1 MINFIL
7 YRKTKLRTQ
16 ISCRNYEEQLISY
29 EVLKNDND
37 LRIIISNQMIRIV
50 TSTDNPNL
58 TVIMEGK
65 LSDLEVCKTLTANED
80 GEIRHYIE
88 LLLHIV
94 GGSQFL
100 DYQDQ
105 VKKPRVRCETAEL
118 AKTVSRQINYA
129 KRLYDE
135 RLLTLVSDNITQ
147 GED

>member
-1 MINFIL
+1 
-7 YRKTKLRTQ
+7 
-16 ISCRNYEEQLISY
+16 
-29 EVLKNDND
+29 
-37 LRIIISNQMIRIV
+37 
-50 TSTDNPNL
+50 
-58 TVIMEGK
+58 MESK
-65 LSDLEVCKTLTANED
+65 LSELEKCKAISASEG
-80 GEIRHYIE
+80 GEVRHYIE

-100 DYQDQ
+100 EYQDT
-105 VKKPRVRCETAEL
+105 VKRPIVRCETADL